1 MKVFYKKGWGIALSL
16 LLIFTLLPISG
27 EVNAETVCKATA
39 RAILGACQLKASTE
53 YWTTQAACINYR
65 DEDEKA
71 ECEEGANEALSSAL
85 EDCSD
90 QYDARIRACDFLNE
104 DAYDPEIDPE
114 NFSPDITNPYFPLE
128 PGTVYVYRGV
138 DEEGEPFEDRV
149 EVLDETTEIGGVE
162 CRVVRDVV
170 SQDDEVLE
178 ETYDFYAQ
186 DSAGNVWY
194 FGEDSREYE
203 GGWISSIAGAWYTGI
218 KGARPG
224 IIMKAD
230 PRPGAI
236 YRQEYHPGNAEDMA
250 YVVSKGE
257 SVEVPQ
263 GSYSDCVKTI
273 DWSPFEPDIIEYKY
287 YAPGIGFIKSVANTG
302 ETVELVSIERGGGE

>member
-1 MKVFYKKGWGIALSL
+1 MKTLRRSTMGILVLSL
-16 LLIFTLLPISG
+16 FFGVLSAASPALC
-27 EVNAETVCKATA
+27 AETVCKATA
-39 RAILGACQLKASTE
+39 RSILGACQLEASTE
-53 YWTTQAACINYR
+53 YWITQAACINYK
-65 DEDEKA
+65 DEDQKA

-114 NFSPDITNPYFPLE
+114 NFSADITNLYFPLE

-224 IIMKAD
+224 IIMKAN

-250 YVVSKGE
+250 YVISKGE